1 VRPASRTVAILAI
14 LVLAVAGYV
23 WREPLRLTFLVL
35 AGRSPHCPIERAV
48 LTAAHLRQVTA
59 LKDEI
64 LAASHLVETDPDGY
78 ELWDTPKGRYWIP
91 RGNQYGLPFNLA
103 EQASGIYT
111 LGDIRVREGAIVL
124 DCGASVGVFTR
135 EALAAGAGL
144 VVAIEPSPINLECLR
159 RNLADE
165 AGQGRVIIYP
175 KGVWDKEDTLT
186 LYVDP
191 EHAAAASFV
200 HHDEAARPVQHVPL
214 TTIDHLVA
222 ELNLPA
228 VDFIKMDIEGAEP
241 RAIAGA
247 RRTLVRYQPRLALC
261 AYHEPDHPMTIPAAV
276 FRANPDYRVEC
287 GDCEEQQ
294 GHLRPIVQFFE

>member
-1 VRPASRTVAILAI
+1 MRTASRAIAILAI
-14 LVLAVAGYV
+14 LVLGIGAYV
-23 WREPLRLTFLVL
+23 WREPVRLAFLVL

-48 LTAAHLRQVTA
+48 FTTAHRDHVTA

-64 LAASHLVETDPDGY
+64 LAASHLVETDPDGF

-91 RGNQYGLPFNLA
+91 AGNQYGLPFNLA

-111 LGDIRVREGAIVL
+111 LGDIGVREGAVVL
-124 DCGASVGVFTR
+124 DCGASVGVFAR
-135 EALAAGAGL
+135 AALDAGAGL

-165 AGQGRVIIYP
+165 VNQGRVIIYP
-175 KGVWDKEDTLT
+175 KGVWDKEDMLT

-191 EHAAAASFV
+191 DHAAAASFL
-200 HHDEAARPVQHVPL
+200 HHDEAARPVEQVPL
-214 TTIDHLVA
+214 TTIDRLVA
-222 ELNLPA
+222 ELNLPT

-247 RRTLVRYQPRLALC
+247 RRTISRFQPLLALC
-261 AYHEPDHPMTIPAAV
+261 AYHEAAHPMEIPAAV
-276 FRANPDYRVEC
+276 FRANPAYHMRC
-287 GDCEEQQ
+287 GACEEQQ
-294 GHLRPIVQFFE
+294 GHISPIVQFFE